1 MCTCVRV
8 QFLSHCSIGVVIAF
22 AVVVG
27 FFIHVEITG
36 EMCKVNLRGLLDTII
51 FNYSIVTSN

>member
-8 QFLSHCSIGVVIAF
+8 QFLSHCSIGVATAF

-36 EMCKVNLRGLLDTII
+36 EMCKVNLGGLLDTII
-51 FNYSIVTSN
+51 FTYSIVIGN